1 VDPEQGHVTSSRP
14 AIDSAGGA
22 VNSAGPGG
30 GRVATVTATIVA
42 TVFLS
47 ACSAPL
53 VEDCPHGDL
62 DVRYCDRD
70 GDLVADP
77 PSDERLMLDPDVL
90 IFAYT
95 PVEDPA
101 QFRDVW
107 RGFLDHLEG
116 LVSREVRFFPVQ
128 SNAAQ
133 IEAMRAGRLHIGGFN
148 TGSVPLA
155 VNCAGF
161 RPLSMM
167 ARADGSFGYE
177 MELLT
182 HRDSGIETV
191 EDLRGRTLTFT
202 SPTSNS
208 GFKAPSVLLE
218 SEFGL
223 VADRDFEPIFSG
235 RHDNSILGVLQG
247 DYEAAAVANQV
258 IDQVLARGVGS
269 RDELRVLYRSES
281 FPTTAYGVSNRLD
294 PGLAKLVRE
303 AFRTFEWEGSALDSE
318 FQEED
323 GFIDITYEEH
333 WDVIRRIDVASGTSW
348 GCR

>member
-1 VDPEQGHVTSSRP
+1 MLRTPVLTLLL
-14 AIDSAGGA
+14 AAAGC
-22 VNSAGPGG
+22 GG
-30 GRVATVTATIVA
+30 
-42 TVFLS
+42 
-47 ACSAPL
+47 PL
-53 VEDCPHGDL
+53 VEACERGSL
-62 DVRYCDRD
+62 DVRYCDRN

-77 PSDERLMLDPDVL
+77 PGEVRQRLDPDVL

-107 RGFLDHLEG
+107 AGFLRHLEG
-116 LVSREVRFFPVQ
+116 VVQREVRFFPVQ

-161 RPLSMM
+161 IPVTMM
-167 ARADGSFGYE
+167 ARADGTFGYE

-182 HRDSGIETV
+182 HRDSGIESV
-191 EDLRGRTLTFT
+191 EDLRGRTLAFT

-223 VADRDFEPIFSG
+223 VAGRDFTPVYSG
-235 RHDNSILGVLQG
+235 RHDNSVLGVLQR
-247 DYEAAAVANQV
+247 DYEVAAVANQV

-269 RDELRVLYRSES
+269 RDDLRVLYRSQS
-281 FPTTAYGVSNRLD
+281 FPTTAYGVSNRLT
-294 PGLAKLVRE
+294 PTLAEQIRTGF
-303 AFRTFEWEGSALDSE
+303 ATFEWEGSALDTE

-323 GFIDITYEEH
+323 GFIPITYEEH
-333 WDVIRRIDVASGTSW
+333 WAVIRTIDIASGTSW
-348 GCR
+348 SCR

>member
-1 VDPEQGHVTSSRP
+1 MVRDFVSRP
-14 AIDSAGGA
+14 TGPTRGGDHRRAVGFCAIQA
-22 VNSAGPGG
+22 
-30 GRVATVTATIVA
+30 I
-42 TVFLS
+42 LS
-47 ACSAPL
+47 ACAGPL
-53 VEDCPHGDL
+53 VEDCTHGNLDL
-62 DVRYCDRD
+62 RYCDRN

-77 PSDERLMLDPDVL
+77 PSDVWLRLDPDVL

-107 RGFLDHLEG
+107 RDFLDHLEG
-116 LVSREVRFFPVQ
+116 IVSREVRFFPVQ

-161 RPLSMM
+161 VPLTMM

-177 MELLT
+177 MELIT
-182 HRDSGIETV
+182 HRDSGIEEI

-223 VADRDFEPIFSG
+223 VAGRDFEPVFSG
-235 RHDNSILGVLQG
+235 RHDNSVLGVLQR
-247 DYEAAAVANQV
+247 DYEVAAVANQV

-269 RDELRVLYRSES
+269 RGDLRVLYRSQS
-281 FPTTAYGVSNRLD
+281 FPTTAYGVSNRLEPD
-294 PGLAKLVRE
+294 LAELVRQ
-303 AFRTFEWEGSALDSE
+303 AFRSFEWAGSALEAE

-323 GFIDITYEEH
+323 GFIEITYQEH
-333 WDVIRRIDVASGTSW
+333 WEVIRTIDVASGTSW

>member
-1 VDPEQGHVTSSRP
+1 MASLRTTPTFFRGRRP
-14 AIDSAGGA
+14 RAASDL
-22 VNSAGPGG
+22 V
-30 GRVATVTATIVA
+30 RATRFWPLAAT
-42 TVFLS
+42 LS
-47 ACSAPL
+47 ACAGPL
-53 VEDCPHGDL
+53 IEDCPHGDL
-62 DVRYCDRD
+62 DVRYCDRN

-77 PSDERLMLDPDVL
+77 PGDLRLRLDPDVL

-116 LVSREVRFFPVQ
+116 IVSREVRFFPVQ

-161 RPLSMM
+161 VPMTMM
-167 ARADGSFGYE
+167 AREDGSFGYE
-177 MELLT
+177 MELIT
-182 HRDSGIETV
+182 RRDSGIEKV
-191 EDLRGRTLTFT
+191 EDLRGRKLTFT

-218 SEFGL
+218 AEFGL
-223 VADRDFEPIFSG
+223 VADRDFDPSFSG
-235 RHDNSILGVLQG
+235 RHDNSVLGVLQG
-247 DYEAAAVANQV
+247 DYEVAAVANQV

-269 RDELRVLYRSES
+269 RDDLRVLYRSES
-281 FPTTAYGVSNRLD
+281 FPTTGYGVSNRLD
-294 PGLAKLVRE
+294 PGLSELVRR
-303 AFRTFEWEGSALDSE
+303 AFTTFEWEGSALATE

-323 GFIDITYEEH
+323 GFIEITYQKH
-333 WDVIRRIDVASGTSW
+333 WDVIRTIDQAAGTSW

>member
-1 VDPEQGHVTSSRP
+1 MRLT
-14 AIDSAGGA
+14 
-22 VNSAGPGG
+22 
-30 GRVATVTATIVA
+30 
-42 TVFLS
+42 LS
-47 ACSAPL
+47 VLGSIALAACTTPL
-53 VEDCPHGDL
+53 VEDCARGDL

-77 PSDERLMLDPDVL
+77 TAERLLLDPEVL

-101 QFRDVW
+101 QFRGVW
-107 RGFLDHLEG
+107 AGFLRHMEG
-116 LVSREVRFFPVQ
+116 LVGREVRFFPVQ

-133 IEAMRAGRLHIGGFN
+133 IEAMRAGRLHVAGFN

-182 HRDSGIETV
+182 HRESDIESV
-191 EDLRGRTLTFT
+191 EDLRGRSLAFT

-223 VADRDFEPIFSG
+223 VPERDFEVVFSG
-235 RHDNSILGVLQG
+235 RHDNSILGVLQR

-269 RDELRVLYRSES
+269 REDLRLLYRSVS

-294 PGLAKLVRE
+294 PELAASVRQ
-303 AFRTFEWEGSALDSE
+303 AFRTFDWEGSALAEE

-323 GFIDITYEEH
+323 GFIDISYQEH
-333 WDVIRRIDVASGTSW
+333 WEVIRTIDVASGTSW
-348 GCR
+348 ACR